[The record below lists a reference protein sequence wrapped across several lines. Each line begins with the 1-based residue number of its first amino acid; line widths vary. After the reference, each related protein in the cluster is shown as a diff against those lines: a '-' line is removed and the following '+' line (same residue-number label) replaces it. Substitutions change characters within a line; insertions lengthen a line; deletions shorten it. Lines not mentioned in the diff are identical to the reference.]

1 MAKQQKS
8 GGKETSSSGQ
18 DATIIDGDAVEAP
31 TEPSPQA
38 AQKATRRI
46 DADPPPRVTGV
57 ARLSPLMPPLAL
69 GLSCIALIIAG
80 YALWQTSVTATV
92 SSEPVSSPVSSDRLV
107 TTGPAVTA
115 LVGRVDR
122 LDAELAAAL
131 AAYKAEVTRLQDRI
145 DAAETTAVPSAP
157 QADLSAGLERRLA
170 ALESGVKRALARG
183 DNPPADPPAADPA
196 VVDPKVADSAVADRS
211 RSAVPAA
218 APKPSSSGVGLLLAS
233 GLLAD
238 NLAGQPLTQWIDL
251 LQQHSRAIG
260 APSRFVALVNA
271 AAAKPESIPILM
283 RRAQTL
289 QPLLV
294 AALNAAGDDAGWLE
308 RAGARLGQLVQ
319 LRAASPDQAGNA
331 GAVQAFEA
339 ALIQQDFDGVLTAL
353 GGWQGDLPDAVDT
366 WRLAAEQRR
375 ALDAAVR
382 ATVAGLLAKAMET
395 N

>member
-1 MAKQQKS
+1 MAKQQRS
-8 GGKETSSSGQ
+8 GGKETSSSVK

-31 TEPSPQA
+31 AEPSPQP
-38 AQKATRRI
+38 AQKAARRM

-57 ARLSPLMPPLAL
+57 AWLSQLMPPLAL
-69 GLSCIALIIAG
+69 GLSCVAVIIAG
-80 YALWQTSVTATV
+80 YALWQTSVTPKLLSKPA
-92 SSEPVSSPVSSDRLV
+92 SSAPVLSDTSV
-107 TTGPAVTA
+107 TTGPAVTE

-122 LDAELAAAL
+122 IDAELAAAV

-145 DAAETTAVPSAP
+145 DATETTAVSPAP
-157 QADLSAGLERRLA
+157 QADLAAGLEMRLA
-170 ALESGVKRALARG
+170 ALESGVKRALAQR
-183 DNPPADPPAADPA
+183 DNPPADPPAATN
-196 VVDPKVADSAVADRS
+196 
-211 RSAVPAA
+211 
-218 APKPSSSGVGLLLAS
+218 KPSSSGVGLLLAS

-238 NLAGQPLTQWIDL
+238 NLAGQPLTQWLDL
-251 LQQHSRAIG
+251 LQQHSRATG
-260 APSRFVALVNA
+260 APAGVVALVNA
-271 AAAKPESIPILM
+271 ADAKPDPIPILM

-294 AALNAAGDDAGWLE
+294 AALNAAGDDAGWLQ

-331 GAVQAFEA
+331 GAVQAFET

-353 GGWQGDLPDAVDT
+353 GGWQGDLPDAVDK

>member
-8 GGKETSSSGQ
+8 GGKKTSSSGQ

-31 TEPSPQA
+31 AKPSPQA
-38 AQKATRRI
+38 AQNTAPRI
-46 DADPPPRVTGV
+46 AADPPPRVTGV
-57 ARLSPLMPPLAL
+57 ARLSLLMPPLAL

-122 LDAELAAAL
+122 LDAALAAAL
-131 AAYKAEVTRLQDRI
+131 AAYKAEVTRLQERI

-157 QADLSAGLERRLA
+157 QADLSAGLERRIA
-170 ALESGVKRALARG
+170 ALESGLKRALARR

-196 VVDPKVADSAVADRS
+196 VADSAVVDPEVADRG
-211 RSAVPAA
+211 RSEALA
-218 APKPSSSGVGLLLAS
+218 APNKPSSSGVGLLLAS

-238 NLAGQPLTQWIDL
+238 NLAGKPLTQWIDL

-260 APSRFVALVNA
+260 APTRFVALVNA
-271 AAAKPESIPILM
+271 AAAKPEPIPILM

-294 AALNAAGDDAGWLE
+294 AALNAAGDNAGWLE
-308 RAGARLGQLVQ
+308 QAGARLGQLVQ

>member
-196 VVDPKVADSAVADRS
+196 GVDLAGVDLAVADRD
-211 RSAVPAA
+211 RSAVSAA
-218 APKPSSSGVGLLLAS
+218 PPKPSSSGVGLLLAS

-251 LQQHSRAIG
+251 LQQYSRAIG

-271 AAAKPESIPILM
+271 AAAKPEPIPILM

>member
-1 MAKQQKS
+1 M
-8 GGKETSSSGQ
+8 
-18 DATIIDGDAVEAP
+18 
-31 TEPSPQA
+31 
-38 AQKATRRI
+38 
-46 DADPPPRVTGV
+46 
-57 ARLSPLMPPLAL
+57 
-69 GLSCIALIIAG
+69 
-80 YALWQTSVTATV
+80 
-92 SSEPVSSPVSSDRLV
+92 
-107 TTGPAVTA
+107 
-115 LVGRVDR
+115 
-122 LDAELAAAL
+122 
-131 AAYKAEVTRLQDRI
+131 
-145 DAAETTAVPSAP
+145 
-157 QADLSAGLERRLA
+157 
-170 ALESGVKRALARG
+170 
-183 DNPPADPPAADPA
+183 ADPA
-196 VVDPKVADSAVADRS
+196 VVDPAGVDRG
-211 RSAVPAA
+211 RSAVSASPS
-218 APKPSSSGVGLLLAS
+218 KPSSSGVGLLLAS

-251 LQQHSRAIG
+251 LQQYSRAIG

-271 AAAKPESIPILM
+271 AAAKPEPIPILM

>member
-38 AQKATRRI
+38 AQKAARRI
-46 DADPPPRVTGV
+46 DADPPPRVAGV

-80 YALWQTSVTATV
+80 YALWQTSVTETV
-92 SSEPVSSPVSSDRLV
+92 SSERVSSDRLV

-218 APKPSSSGVGLLLAS
+218 PPKPSSSGVGLLLAS

-238 NLAGQPLTQWIDL
+238 NLAGQPLTQWIGL
-251 LQQHSRAIG
+251 LQQNSRAIG

>member
-31 TEPSPQA
+31 AEPSPQA
-38 AQKATRRI
+38 AQKAARRI

-218 APKPSSSGVGLLLAS
+218 PPKPSSSGVGLLLAS

-331 GAVQAFEA
+331 GAVQAFEV

>member
-46 DADPPPRVTGV
+46 DADPPPRVKGV
-57 ARLSPLMPPLAL
+57 ARLLPLMPPLAL

-218 APKPSSSGVGLLLAS
+218 PPKPSSSGVGLLLAS

>member
-18 DATIIDGDAVEAP
+18 DATIIDGDAVETP

-80 YALWQTSVTATV
+80 YALRQTSVTATVSSEPV

-145 DAAETTAVPSAP
+145 DAAETTAEPSAP

-183 DNPPADPPAADPA
+183 YNPPADPPAADPA
-196 VVDPKVADSAVADRS
+196 GVDPAGVDRG
-211 RSAVPAA
+211 RSAVSASP
-218 APKPSSSGVGLLLAS
+218 PKPSSSGVGLLLAS

>member
-31 TEPSPQA
+31 AEPSPQA
-38 AQKATRRI
+38 AQKTARRI

-183 DNPPADPPAADPA
+183 YNPPADPPAADPA
-196 VVDPKVADSAVADRS
+196 GVDPAGVDRG
-211 RSAVPAA
+211 RSAVSASP
-218 APKPSSSGVGLLLAS
+218 PKPSSSGVSLLLAS

-238 NLAGQPLTQWIDL
+238 NLAGQPLTQWIGL
-251 LQQHSRAIG
+251 LQQYSRAIG

>member
-8 GGKETSSSGQ
+8 GGKETSSSAQ
-18 DATIIDGDAVEAP
+18 DATNIDGDAVEAP
-31 TEPSPQA
+31 ADPSPQA
-38 AQKATRRI
+38 EQKAARRM

-57 ARLSPLMPPLAL
+57 ARLSSLMPPLAL
-69 GLSCIALIIAG
+69 GLSCVAVIIAG
-80 YALWQTSVTATV
+80 YALWQTSVTPKLLSV
-92 SSEPVSSPVSSDRLV
+92 PVSSALVSSDTSV
-107 TTGPAVTA
+107 TTGSAVTQ

-131 AAYKAEVTRLQDRI
+131 AAHKAEVMRLQDRI

-157 QADLSAGLERRLA
+157 QADVSAGLEMRLA
-170 ALESGVKRALARG
+170 ALESGVKRALAQR
-183 DNPPADPPAADPA
+183 DNPPADPPAAT
-196 VVDPKVADSAVADRS
+196 DSAADAGQTH
-211 RSAVPAA
+211 SAALDA
-218 APKPSSSGVGLLLAS
+218 KKPSSSGVDLLLAS

-251 LQQHSRAIG
+251 LQQHSRATG
-260 APSRFVALVNA
+260 VPARFVALVNA
-271 AAAKPESIPILM
+271 ADAKPDPIPILM

-294 AALNAAGDDAGWLE
+294 AALNAAGDDAGWLQ

-331 GAVQAFEA
+331 GAVQAFET

-353 GGWQGDLPDAVDT
+353 GGWQGDLPDAVEK

-375 ALDAAVR
+375 ALDVAVR